1 MFFPYM
7 SLMLLQAGAASSA
20 TLASSNLEV
29 GGWSG
34 WSNPSANRGYWMDL
48 GRMAVWLH
56 PAVLRAA
63 NPLVPHWTTHDRPRA
78 WTARPSVT
86 GVRATAERERSGS
99 GAGAERK
106 RSALARG

>member
-1 MFFPYM
+1 
-7 SLMLLQAGAASSA
+7 
-20 TLASSNLEV
+20 
-29 GGWSG
+29 
-34 WSNPSANRGYWMDL
+34 MDL

-63 NPLVPHWTTHDRPRA
+63 NPLVPHWTTHDRPRV
-78 WTARPSVT
+78 WTARPSVS

-99 GAGAERK
+99 GAGAERERSGSGAGAERERSGSGAGGERG

>member
-1 MFFPYM
+1 
-7 SLMLLQAGAASSA
+7 
-20 TLASSNLEV
+20 
-29 GGWSG
+29 
-34 WSNPSANRGYWMDL
+34 MDL
-48 GRMAVWLH
+48 GRMTVWLH

-99 GAGAERK
+99 GAKAERACAWVK
-106 RSALARG
+106 IGSTPLDTPKERFRPIPPTCGSACAACRVLL

>member
-1 MFFPYM
+1 MCSIF
-7 SLMLLQAGAASSA
+7 LLD
-20 TLASSNLEV
+20 V

-34 WSNPSANRGYWMDL
+34 WSKPCASRGYWVDL

-78 WTARPSVT
+78 WTARPSVS
-86 GVRATAERERSGS
+86 GVRATAERGRSGS
-99 GAGAERK
+99 GAGAERE